1 MFTILQANLDDFE
14 VLLNKPTTSSPT
26 QTNKKRW
33 HMAAI
38 TIYCS
43 RAFSSLPTPRNKTK
57 TSPVLSNRVIAIDVI
72 EPHPCFPIIDQLS
85 LTQLVKEKKLNQ
97 LVRFHGVEGIASAL
111 KTNLDRGIGGDYED
125 ISFRHEAFGVN
136 MYKRPPTKGLL
147 HFVWEAFRDATIFI
161 LLVCATLSLGF
172 GIKEHG
178 AKEGWYDG
186 GSICV
191 AVFLVI
197 VVSAVSNFRQDR
209 QFEKLSKVG
218 NNISVDIT
226 RNGRRQKASIFEVVV
241 GDIVCLNTGD
251 QVRLKVCSTLSF
263 SFPDYPI
270 CILDL
275 WHFF

>member
-1 MFTILQANLDDFE
+1 MVTIFQSDLDDIE
-14 VLLNKPTTSSPT
+14 AVLDKPTTFSLTP
-26 QTNKKRW
+26 TNKKRW
-33 HMAAI
+33 HMAVT

-43 RAFSSLPTPRNKTK
+43 RAFSSLIAPNNETK
-57 TSPVLSNRVIAIDVI
+57 TSPVSSSRVITIDVL
-72 EPHPCFPIIDQLS
+72 EPHPYFPDIDQSS
-85 LTQLVKEKKLNQ
+85 LTELVKEKKLNQ
-97 LVRFHGVEGIASAL
+97 LVRFDGVEGIASAL
-111 KTNLDRGIGGDYED
+111 KTNLDRGLDGDYED
-125 ISFRHEAFGVN
+125 ISYRHDAFGAN
-136 MYKRPPTKGLL
+136 TYKRPPKKGFFR
-147 HFVWEAFRDATIFI
+147 FVWESLRDPTILI

-178 AKEGWYDG
+178 AKEGWLDG